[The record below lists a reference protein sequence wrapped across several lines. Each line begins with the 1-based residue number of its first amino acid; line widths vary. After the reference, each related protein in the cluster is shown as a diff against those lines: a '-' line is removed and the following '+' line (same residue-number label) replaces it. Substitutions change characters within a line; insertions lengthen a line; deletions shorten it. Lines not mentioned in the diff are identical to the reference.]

1 MTRLKVVS
9 TWHPAPSVKVN
20 VRSPVAGTSTAVLT
34 LTPAVEPFWKG
45 ETLKTGS
52 APALLQTNDKGWP
65 LVDPCTMPASTFTD
79 SPTQISAGTL
89 VLSGL
94 STGFPTTSNVNV
106 QVSVHTAPPKSE
118 MASSSKTVP
127 SPA

>member
-1 MTRLKVVS
+1 M
-9 TWHPAPSVKVN
+9 
-20 VRSPVAGTSTAVLT
+20 AGTSVAVLT
-34 LTPAVEPFWKG
+34 LIPAVEPFWKG

-52 APALLQTNDKGWP
+52 APALLQTHDKGCP
-65 LVDPCTMPASTFTD
+65 LVDPCTIPATTFTD

-94 STGFPTTSNVNV
+94 IMGFPTTSNVNV